1 MANNYDRYEDERR
14 QENEFDPFEKVRPM
28 NSFEPAKNDFTR
40 SGDKYDQPPEPL
52 RPYQHGSHQQQQQQ
66 HGQKLHPFSRDFIDS
81 MFTVVDKDLLFCKLF
96 YFFFFGAF
104 GSLFPLLAI
113 YFKQLGMSAAQSGV
127 LIGFRPFIEFL
138 SAPFWGG
145 LADKWRR
152 GKEMLLFALLC
163 WIVFTLAI
171 AFVKPPAH
179 KCLAFNGTHNILEE
193 TLGSRRRRD
202 VISAAEFSS
211 RATSSLPLPSV
222 GEIGKFS
229 DENYWK
235 NYVYHGDIQLE
246 NELSNTLHLSH
257 GYIPS
262 FPTHDPYQQQYR
274 HNGFQSPGHIH
285 QIQDSHTN
293 SMHSKSSDR
302 FKEQNFPTHPEPN
315 GHSPSWQRGLRG
327 SGRYSENKPSIAG
340 YQGDTLR
347 ATYYPSAH
355 GQRFRRTPYK
365 PDVSKIANVN
375 SSDIKGLVFNMH
387 STVVYKVVVLFSSV
401 FIYLNND

>member
-1 MANNYDRYEDERR
+1 MANNYDRYEDDRR
-14 QENEFDPFEKVRPM
+14 QENEFDPFEKVKPM
-28 NSFEPAKNDFTR
+28 NSFEPAKSDFSR
-40 SGDKYDQPPEPL
+40 NGDNYDQPPEPL
-52 RPYQHGSHQQQQQQ
+52 RPYQHSGNQQQQQQ
-66 HGQKLHPFSRDFIDS
+66 QKLHPFSRDFIDS

-193 TLGSRRRRD
+193 TLGNRRRRD
-202 VISAAEFSS
+202 VISASGFPRGTSTSASS
-211 RATSSLPLPSV
+211 PLMPSSWRSSLSSHDAMASIDEELYRKNFLFH
-222 GEIGKFS
+222 GGIGFDS
-229 DENYWK
+229 DD
-235 NYVYHGDIQLE
+235 DI
-246 NELSNTLHLSH
+246 LHHPH
-257 GYIPS
+257 GYIPHDS
-262 FPTHDPYQQQYR
+262 LHQDHQFNGVHPSRYIPRNAHFNREFGNSKKENHRIQSKANEGPRVRLRFPRNAREFPESHSSAYGEY
-274 HNGFQSPGHIH
+274 
-285 QIQDSHTN
+285 QDSHRT
-293 SMHSKSSDR
+293 SHYHG
-302 FKEQNFPTHPEPN
+302 Q
-315 GHSPSWQRGLRG
+315 
-327 SGRYSENKPSIAG
+327 
-340 YQGDTLR
+340 
-347 ATYYPSAH
+347 
-355 GQRFRRTPYK
+355 GQRFRRVPYK

-387 STVVYKVVVLFSSV
+387 STVVYKVS
-401 FIYLNND
+401 

>member
-1 MANNYDRYEDERR
+1 MADNYDRYESDRR
-14 QENEFDPFEKVRPM
+14 QENEFDPFEKVKPM
-28 NSFEPAKNDFTR
+28 NSFEPAKHDFAR
-40 SGDKYDQPPEPL
+40 NGDNYDQPPAPL
-52 RPYQHGSHQQQQQQ
+52 RPYHHDNQQQQQQ
-66 HGQKLHPFSRDFIDS
+66 QQKRHPFSRDFIDS

-193 TLGSRRRRD
+193 TLGNRRRRD
-202 VISAAEFSS
+202 VPSGSGFSRGTAPS
-211 RATSSLPLPSV
+211 LLSSSPLSSPSLDAL
-222 GEIGKFS
+222 GKFDGHS
-229 DENYWK
+229 YRK
-235 NYVYHGDIQLE
+235 NSLFHGGIIFDKE
-246 NELSNTLHLSH
+246 GDTLPFSH

-262 FPTHDPYQQQYR
+262 FAAHSPFHQQHGLNNIHYSR
-274 HNGFQSPGHIH
+274 HIPRVADFNKSPR
-285 QIQDSHTN
+285 
-293 SMHSKSSDR
+293 HSKSRSSD
-302 FKEQNFPTHPEPN
+302 KEQVQTQYQTNEEFFMRKRFSRNVLSFSEKQNFQLDT
-315 GHSPSWQRGLRG
+315 
-327 SGRYSENKPSIAG
+327 NK
-340 YQGDTLR
+340 
-347 ATYYPSAH
+347 H
-355 GQRFRRTPYK
+355 GKPQRFRRAPYK

-387 STVVYKVVVLFSSV
+387 STVVYKVSIPQSFVYFVTKILLW
-401 FIYLNND
+401 I